1 MPAYRRALQSRA
13 LRHALVLYV
22 VARLLLSGWAILV
35 QSVVPVPTTPD
46 EMVRP
51 YAGAPILHEGLAG
64 QLLGPWQRFD
74 TMRYLALAR
83 DGYTVENSVF
93 PPLYPLAIRG
103 LGALLSAAG
112 GWPVDM
118 ANLVAAILIGNLAL
132 IGALALFHRLAAAE
146 LGQADLPRTLLY
158 LLFFPTGFFLL
169 AAYSE
174 SLFLFFT
181 LGAILAMQR
190 QRPLAAGVLG
200 ALAALTRLTGWALV
214 FPLAYLYLEQRQWR
228 WRRLDW
234 RGLGALLPGGALL
247 LFLLWRQ
254 QAGLP
259 PLAAVYQSEWLQQTA
274 FPGRDVFVALR
285 SLLSGTGPRA
295 GEFTLLFDLLCLI
308 LLLATTPAAFRMRRA
323 YGLYNAAMLLF
334 MLLPASDFK
343 PLYSFSRYTLVFFPT
358 FLVLGRLGRRPWLNR
373 LILYPSSALYLYFS
387 GQFLIWGWVA

>member
-1 MPAYRRALQSRA
+1 MPALRRAYQSRA
-13 LRHALVLYV
+13 LRQALVLYF

-35 QSVVPVPTTPD
+35 QSIVPVPTAPD
-46 EMVRP
+46 ELLRP
-51 YAGAPILHEGLAG
+51 YSGAPILHEGFAG

-83 DGYTVENSVF
+83 DGYSVQNSVF

-103 LGALLSAAG
+103 LGALFSTA
-112 GWPVDM
+112 GWPVNTV
-118 ANLVAAILIGNLAL
+118 NLLAAILIGNLAL
-132 IGALALFHRLAAAE
+132 IGALALFHQLVAAE
-146 LGQADLPRTLLY
+146 LGPADLPRTLLY

-181 LGAILAMQR
+181 LGAFLAMQR
-190 QRPLAAGVLG
+190 QRPLAAGLLG

-214 FPLAYLYLEQRQWR
+214 IPLAYLYLEQRQWN

-234 RGLGALLPGGALL
+234 RAFGPALPGLALL

-259 PLAAVYQSEWLQQTA
+259 PLAAVYQSEWLQQTS
-274 FPGRDVFVALR
+274 FPGRDVIAALQA
-285 SLLSGTGPRA
+285 LLTGAGPRA
-295 GEFTLLFDLLCLI
+295 GEFTLLFDLFCLL
-308 LLLATTPAAFRMRRA
+308 LLLATTPAAFRIHRA
-323 YGLYNAAMLLF
+323 YGLYNAVMLLF

-358 FLVLGRLGRRPWLNR
+358 FLVLGQLGRRPWLNR
-373 LILYPSSALYLYFS
+373 LILYPSSALYFYFS
-387 GQFLIWGWVA
+387 GQFFIWGWVA